1 MPFTTLEIELN
12 NQVATIWMNR
22 PDLHNAFDE
31 ILIAELTAAC
41 IALDDDADVRVIVL
55 AGHGKSFSAGADL
68 NWMRRAANNGIN
80 DNLDDA
86 RALAHMLRV
95 LAGRGKS
102 FSAGADLN
110 WMKRAANNGLDDNLN
125 DARALAKML
134 RTLAEMKK
142 PTIARVQGAAL
153 GGGMGLASACDIA
166 VASTKAVFT
175 TSEVKFG
182 IIPSAIS
189 PYVLRAI
196 GARQATRYF
205 QTAERIDA
213 VRARE
218 IGLVHEVTEPEALD
232 AKVAEIVAALLAGGP
247 NAQAAAKDLI
257 RAVDHQ
263 PVNHTLVEETA
274 HRIAHLRATP
284 EAREGIAAFLE
295 KRQPNWMGE

>member
-1 MPFTTLEIELN
+1 MPFQALQIELTGP
-12 NQVATIWMNR
+12 VATIWMNR

-41 IALDDDADVRVIVL
+41 IALDEDRDIRVVI
-55 AGHGKSFSAGADL
+55 
-68 NWMRRAANNGIN
+68 
-80 DNLDDA
+80 
-86 RALAHMLRV
+86 

-125 DARALAKML
+125 DARALANML

-166 VASTKAVFT
+166 IASTKAVFA

-196 GARQATRYF
+196 GARQASRYF
-205 QTAERIDA
+205 QSAERIAAD
-213 VRARE
+213 RARE
-218 IGLVHEVTEPEALD
+218 IGLVHETVEPEALD
-232 AKVAEIVAALLAGGP
+232 AKLQEIVSALLQGGP
-247 NAQAAAKDLI
+247 LAQTAAKDLI
-257 RAVDHQ
+257 RAVDGQ
-263 PVNHTLVEETA
+263 MINQTLVEDTA
-274 HRIAHLRATP
+274 HRIAHLRTTP
-284 EAREGIAAFLE
+284 EAREGIAAFLD
-295 KRQPNWMGE
+295 KRQPNWIGE

>member
-1 MPFTTLEIELN
+1 MPFQALQIELSGP
-12 NQVATIWMNR
+12 VATLWMNR

-31 ILIAELTAAC
+31 TLIAELTAAC
-41 IALDDDADVRVIVL
+41 QQLDKDQTVRVV
-55 AGHGKSFSAGADL
+55 
-68 NWMRRAANNGIN
+68 
-80 DNLDDA
+80 
-86 RALAHMLRV
+86 V

-110 WMKRAANNGLDDNLN
+110 WMKRAANNGVDENLN
-125 DARALAKML
+125 DARALARML
-134 RTLAEMKK
+134 RVLAEMKK

-153 GGGMGLASACDIA
+153 GGGMGLAAACDIA
-166 VASTKAVFT
+166 VASTKAVFA

-205 QTAERIDA
+205 QTAERIA
-213 VRARE
+213 AARARE
-218 IGLVHEVTEPEALD
+218 IGLVHEVAEPEALD

-263 PVNHTLVEETA
+263 PVNHTLVEDTA

-284 EAREGIAAFLE
+284 EAREGIGAFLD
-295 KRQPNWMGE
+295 KRQPGWLAD